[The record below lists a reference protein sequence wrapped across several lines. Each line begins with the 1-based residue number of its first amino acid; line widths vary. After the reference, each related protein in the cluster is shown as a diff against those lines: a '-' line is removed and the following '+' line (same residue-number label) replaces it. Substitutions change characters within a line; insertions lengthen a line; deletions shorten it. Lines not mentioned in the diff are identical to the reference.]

1 MKTQARTRIKNKIRN
16 KMRSTTPKSAS
27 MPATASQSSY
37 STKTPK
43 SLRSRC
49 RSWTASHPDL
59 SSHSGPRSSYP
70 APLPPAS
77 GACLCTRLR
86 AGRTQRRTRASTSL
100 RVRSSQVVPC
110 YPVEMSHA
118 PMVRGAKMTPTPVKK
133 SQASHR
139 ITPRNSLTTA
149 TSCSG

>member
-16 KMRSTTPKSAS
+16 KTRSTTPKSAL
-27 MPATASQSSY
+27 MPATANQSSC

-43 SLRSRC
+43 SL

-59 SSHSGPRSSYP
+59 SSRSGPRSSYP

-77 GACLCTRLR
+77 GACLCTRSR

-118 PMVRGAKMTPTPVKK
+118 PMGRGAKMTPTQVKK
-133 SQASHR
+133 SQANHR

>member
-16 KMRSTTPKSAS
+16 KTRSTTPKSAS
-27 MPATASQSSY
+27 TPATASQSSY

-43 SLRSRC
+43 S
-49 RSWTASHPDL
+49 WTASPPDL

-118 PMVRGAKMTPTPVKK
+118 PMGRGAKMTPTQVKK
-133 SQASHR
+133 SQANHR
-139 ITPRNSLTTA
+139 ITPRSSLTTA
-149 TSCSG
+149 TSYSG